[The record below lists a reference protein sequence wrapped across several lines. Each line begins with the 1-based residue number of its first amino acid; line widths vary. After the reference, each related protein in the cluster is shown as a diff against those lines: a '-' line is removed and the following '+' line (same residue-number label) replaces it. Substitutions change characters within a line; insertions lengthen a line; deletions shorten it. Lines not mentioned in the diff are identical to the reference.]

1 MMARITPA
9 ARIPIP
15 NAGPENS
22 APTIGIFDM
31 ILPTGSEVNGEQR
44 RKDKQ
49 APHAVNDTW
58 NGCQQLN
65 GDTQRAFQ
73 PAGRKLSQEQGDTET
88 HRDGDQQRDKR
99 SHQRTVDRHQRPVD
113 IVRCIPLFGPQESQT
128 KFLNARPE
136 EMIRE
141 TIMPPNINS
150 TISAASFTS
159 TLKIM
164 SPFLPG
170 GLKAGLVAAI
180 SYSSVK
186 RVYKVIL

>member
-15 NAGPENS
+15 KAGAREQRANNRDIRHDI
-22 APTIGIFDM
+22 ADR
-31 ILPTGSEVNGEQR
+31 LLEVNGEQR

-73 PAGRKLSQEQGDTET
+73 PARRKLGQEQGDTET

-99 SHQRTVDRHQRPVD
+99 GHQRTVDRHQRPVD
-113 IVRCIPLFGPQESQT
+113 IVRRIPLFGPQESQT
-128 KFLNARPE
+128 KFLNARP
-136 EMIRE
+136 
-141 TIMPPNINS
+141 
-150 TISAASFTS
+150 
-159 TLKIM
+159 
-164 SPFLPG
+164 G
-170 GLKAGLVAAI
+170 GDDQRDNNATQHQ
-180 SYSSVK
+180 
-186 RVYKVIL
+186 